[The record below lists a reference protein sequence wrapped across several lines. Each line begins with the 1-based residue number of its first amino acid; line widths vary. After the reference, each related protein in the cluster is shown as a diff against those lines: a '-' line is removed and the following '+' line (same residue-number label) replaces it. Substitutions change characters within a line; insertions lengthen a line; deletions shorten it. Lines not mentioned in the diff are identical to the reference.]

1 MNTLLQ
7 AGLLGLQFITTFIVS
22 YLLLLTF
29 AAWRAPKHTQSARA
43 NQKRHK
49 FLILIPAHN
58 EEKLLPRLLVNLQ
71 ALAYPKEAY
80 SVHVIADNCVDKTA
94 EFATQHGAIAHERQD
109 DHKKGKGYALQWMLE
124 KLWQDN
130 VAHDAVVIL
139 DADTIVS
146 ENFLDVM
153 NARLNNGERVIQSY
167 YAVQN
172 PESSFSAGL
181 RYAALAVLHYLRP
194 QGRMVLGGSAGLKGN
209 GMVFAADIM
218 RNQTWSDSVTE
229 DIELHMTLL
238 LSGERV
244 TFAPDAVIQA
254 EMPDKLT
261 DARSQNVRW
270 EQGRLQ
276 MAKKYI
282 PQLFTAVL
290 RKANHPKKA
299 FVLLDAIMEHLI
311 PPFSVLAGLSVVS
324 LLGSLLWWFTEA
336 RTLGSQP
343 STLGASGTTF
353 NLSLYSL
360 ILSLGVLLGQV
371 VYLLAGLKMV
381 NAPRSVYRVFIYA
394 PWYIL
399 WKIWHYVRILFGFK
413 QQTWVRTTRNEG

>member
-7 AGLLGLQFITTFIVS
+7 AGLLGLQFILTLMVS
-22 YLLLLTF
+22 YLLLLTI
-29 AAWRAPKHTQSARA
+29 AAWRAPKQTPTARN
-43 NQKRHK
+43 NQRLNQ
-49 FLILIPAHN
+49 FLIVIPAHN
-58 EEKLLPRLLVNLQ
+58 EEKLLPQLLDNLQ
-71 ALAYPKEAY
+71 MLAYPQSGY
-80 SVHVIADNCVDKTA
+80 GVHVIADNCVDKTA
-94 EFATQHGAIAHERQD
+94 ELARQHGAVAHERQND
-109 DHKKGKGYALQWMLE
+109 TQKGKGYALQWLLE
-124 KLWQDN
+124 KLWRDD
-130 VAHDAVVIL
+130 VPHDAIVIL
-139 DADTIVS
+139 DADTVVS
-146 ENFLDVM
+146 ENFLEVM
-153 NARLNNGERVIQSY
+153 NNRLNNGERVIQSY

-209 GMVFAADIM
+209 GMVFAADVM
-218 RNQTWSDSVTE
+218 KNQTWSASVTE

-270 EQGRLQ
+270 EQGRLE
-276 MAKKYI
+276 MAKKYV

-290 RKANHPKKA
+290 RQANRPKKA

-311 PPFSVLAGLSVVS
+311 PPFSVLAGLTAVS
-324 LLGSLLWWFTEA
+324 FLGSLLWWLIDISA
-336 RTLGSQP
+336 LGNQP
-343 STLGASGTTF
+343 AALASGPTF
-353 NLSLYSL
+353 NLSLFSL
-360 ILSLGVLLGQV
+360 ILSLALLSGQAL
-371 VYLLAGLKMV
+371 YLLAGLKMV
-381 NAPRSVYRVFIYA
+381 NAPKSVYRVFVYA

-399 WKIWHYVRILFGFK
+399 WKIWHYVRVLFGFK
-413 QQTWVRTTRNEG
+413 QQSWVRTTRNEG